1 MKKILLILILFYSSE
16 SSAQSSI
23 DFEKFSN
30 ACELWGLIKYFHP
43 EKPGQAFDSAF
54 ISQVPKMLE
63 ARTDD
68 DWKSLMTDWLTDLED
83 PATRIISSKTQS
95 ASIVKSEFLKDSILY
110 VKISGTSHFDD
121 FYGFGAFI
129 KSTISQLEKSTRII
143 FDLRQDNEIPKKY
156 SGGLNFFFD
165 YYGLNKILATRAA
178 IQYKSIYYSGFKPE
192 TGATSGGYTINNILT
207 NALEPGDFE
216 KSGKRVVWI
225 ANNYSD
231 LPIVAIAQ
239 NVQGKGI
246 ILNESEEVTQLLP
259 LTQTFEVSDNLT
271 VKFRTAELV
280 IENGQLP
287 KALAY
292 SATDNPLSIAE
303 RLLNSEIPFQ
313 ISSNQESPQKPKE
326 IGKDTYSSEY
336 PSIGYR
342 VLAAAKIYSV
352 IEMFFPYHQFM
363 DKNWKSVLR
372 ESLPE
377 FIAAK
382 NDVEYGLAVAKMY
395 ANINDSHGF
404 IQGNKGL
411 DQLQGEAPSPIS
423 VDWIENKIV
432 VTRFRND
439 SICNLNKIDIGDII
453 TKVDGV
459 QVEKLMEKYEVY
471 FSHSNKATIKQ
482 IAARL
487 CIRGGENQEGIFTI
501 VDKQG
506 KSRDVKLIWTNS
518 YNKNFIIKYRL
529 DTIQHINKNI
539 GYADLTRM
547 TTNQTDSMFE
557 MFKDTKAIIF
567 DMRGYPN
574 GTAWTIAPRLTEKQN
589 VAVAK
594 FRKNELLSP
603 NVASGDILS
612 NKSYTELI
620 QTIAPTDQWK
630 YMGKTVM
637 LIDQNAQSQS
647 EHTGLF
653 FESVNN
659 TIFIGS
665 QSAGANGD
673 VTNFR
678 IPGNM
683 TLNFSGQGVWHADG
697 RQLQRIGLVPHVLVK
712 PTIQGIRSNKDE
724 VLDKAVEWI
733 NENVD

>member
-1 MKKILLILILFYSSE
+1 MKKILLILILFCSE
-16 SSAQSSI
+16 SYAQSST
-23 DFEKFSN
+23 DFDKLSK

-43 EKPGQAFDSAF
+43 EKPGHVFDSAF
-54 ISQVPKMLE
+54 ASQVPKMLE
-63 ARTDD
+63 ARTDS
-68 DWKSLMTDWLTDLED
+68 DWKSLITDWLAVLKD
-83 PATRIISSKTQS
+83 PETRIISSQRQS
-95 ASIVKSEFLKDSILY
+95 ANILKAEFLKDSILY
-110 VKISGTSHFDD
+110 VKISGTRHFDD
-121 FYGFGAFI
+121 FYGFGDFI
-129 KSTISQLEKSTRII
+129 KSTISTIEKSTKII
-143 FDLRQDNEIPKKY
+143 FDLRQDSEIPKQY
-156 SGGLNFFFD
+156 SGSLNFFFD
-165 YYGLNKILATRAA
+165 YYGLNQILATRAS

-192 TGATSGGYTINNILT
+192 TGSSSGGFTLNNILT

-231 LPIVAIAQ
+231 LPIVAISQ

-259 LTQTFEVSDNLT
+259 LSQTFDFSDNLT
-271 VKFRTAELV
+271 IKFRTAELL
-280 IENGQLP
+280 IGNGQLP
-287 KALAY
+287 KALVY
-292 SATDNPLSIAE
+292 SANNNPLPIAE

-313 ISSNQESPQKPKE
+313 IRSNQDSPQKPKE
-326 IGKDTYSSEY
+326 IDKDTFSLEY

-342 VLAAAKIYSV
+342 VLAAAKIYNV

-363 DKNWKSVLR
+363 DKNWKGVLK

-377 FIAAK
+377 FITATNA
-382 NDVEYGLAVAKMY
+382 VEYGLTVAKMY

-404 IQGNKGL
+404 MEGNRGL
-411 DQLQGEAPSPIS
+411 DQLEGEAPSPMV

-432 VTRFRND
+432 VTRLRND
-439 SICNLNKIDIGDII
+439 SICKLNKINIGDIV
-453 TKVDGV
+453 TMVNGV

-471 FSHSNKATIKQ
+471 YSHSNKATIKQ
-482 IAARL
+482 MAARL
-487 CIRGGENQEGIFTI
+487 CIRGEENQEGTFTI
-501 VDKQG
+501 LDKNG
-506 KSRDVKLIWTNS
+506 KSRDLKLKWANS
-518 YNKNFIIKYRL
+518 HNKNFTLNYRL
-529 DTIQHINKNI
+529 DTLQLINERI

-547 TTNQTDSMFE
+547 TTNQTDRMFE
-557 MFKDTKAIIF
+557 MFQHTKAIIF

-603 NVASGDILS
+603 DIAAGEILS
-612 NKSYTELI
+612 NKTYTEFT

-630 YMGKTVM
+630 YFGKTVM

-665 QSAGANGD
+665 QTAGANGD
-673 VTNFR
+673 ATNFR

-683 TLNFSGQGVWHADG
+683 TLYFSGQGVWHADG

-712 PTIQGIRSNKDE
+712 PTIQGTRLNKDE

-733 NENVD
+733 NKNVD